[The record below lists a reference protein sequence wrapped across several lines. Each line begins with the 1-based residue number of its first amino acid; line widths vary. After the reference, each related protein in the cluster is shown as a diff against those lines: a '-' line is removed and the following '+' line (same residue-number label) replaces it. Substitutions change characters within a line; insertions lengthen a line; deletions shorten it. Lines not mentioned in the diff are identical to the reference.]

1 MTMVM
6 GYLPWLEQL
15 KMQGL
20 DKWWYVTGVGR
31 VQVRLELQK
40 MVYFTHP
47 YIMAVRKTGE
57 CH

>member
-6 GYLPWLEQL
+6 EYLPWLEQL

-31 VQVRLELQK
+31 VQMSLEKPK
-40 MVYFTHP
+40 MLYFIHP
-47 YIMAVRKTGE
+47 SQP
-57 CH
+57 